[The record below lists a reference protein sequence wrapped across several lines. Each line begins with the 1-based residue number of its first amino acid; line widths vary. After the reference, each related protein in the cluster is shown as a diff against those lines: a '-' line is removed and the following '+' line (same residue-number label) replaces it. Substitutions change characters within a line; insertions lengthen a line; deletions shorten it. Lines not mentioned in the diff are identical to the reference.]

1 MIITKRV
8 LPRRTVL
15 RGLGAALALPV
26 LDGMVPALSAL
37 GRSAARPVTRLGV
50 VYVPNGIV
58 MDQWTP
64 ATEGAGFDLPPILR
78 PLARFRDHLTVV
90 SGLSNKGPD
99 DIHETGAT
107 SFLTG
112 VPPKRTQGARLG
124 AGVSMDQ
131 VAAQETGRHT
141 QLASLELALESGD
154 DVGTCGGGY
163 TCAYTNTIC
172 WRSATTPLP
181 METNPRA
188 VFERLLGDAG
198 GTDPAARLARIEQ
211 NRSLLDAVSGKLARL
226 RHDLGHGDRRRLGEY
241 LDAVRDIERRIQ
253 KAEAQVDEPLPD
265 IAPPAGVP
273 ASFEEHAKLMFDLQ
287 VLAYQTDLTR
297 VVSFMVSR
305 EYSGRTYPEIGVP
318 EAHHPTSHHQN
329 DPDKLAKLTRVN
341 TYHTTLLAY
350 YLDRLQA
357 TPDGDGTLLDHLALV
372 YGGGLSD
379 GNRHSSEN
387 LPILVMGGGAGRLR
401 GGRHV
406 RCPDPTPM
414 SNLHVTLL
422 DKLGMPVERFGTST
436 GDLNPVWTGEAV
448 SIV

>member
-1 MIITKRV
+1 MMITKKA

-15 RGLGAALALPV
+15 RGVGATLALPL
-26 LDGMVPALSAL
+26 LDGMVPALTAMS
-37 GRSAARPVTRLGV
+37 RTAAAPVRRLGV

-58 MDQWTP
+58 MEQWTP
-64 ATEGAGFDLPPILR
+64 PGEGAGFEITPILK
-78 PLARFRDHLTVV
+78 PLARFRDRLLVV

-112 VPPKRTQGARLG
+112 VPPKRTQGSQLG

-131 VAAQETGRHT
+131 LVAREAGRHT

-181 METNPRA
+181 METNPRT
-188 VFERLLGDAG
+188 VFERLLGDTG

-211 NRSLLDAVSGKLARL
+211 NRSLLDAVTDKVAYL
-226 RHDLGHGDRRRLGEY
+226 RRDLGPRDRHKLGEY

-253 KAEAQVDEPLPD
+253 KAEAQVDQPLPD
-265 IAPPAGVP
+265 IAAPLGVP
-273 ASFEEHAKLMFDLQ
+273 TSFDEHARLMFDLQ

-297 VVSFMVSR
+297 VISFMISR
-305 EYSGRTYPEIGVP
+305 EYSGRTYPESGCPRRTTPVAPP
-318 EAHHPTSHHQN
+318 ER
-329 DPDKLAKLTRVN
+329 PDKLDKLTRIN
-341 TYHTTLLAY
+341 TYHTTLLAHFWTGRGDA
-350 YLDRLQA
+350 L
-357 TPDGDGTLLDHLALV
+357 GDGSLLDHVTLL

-387 LPILVMGGGAGRLR
+387 LPILLAGGGAGALD

-406 RCPDPTPM
+406 RCPTRRRCR
-414 SNLHVTLL
+414 TC
-422 DKLGMPVERFGTST
+422 T
-436 GDLNPVWTGEAV
+436 
-448 SIV
+448 